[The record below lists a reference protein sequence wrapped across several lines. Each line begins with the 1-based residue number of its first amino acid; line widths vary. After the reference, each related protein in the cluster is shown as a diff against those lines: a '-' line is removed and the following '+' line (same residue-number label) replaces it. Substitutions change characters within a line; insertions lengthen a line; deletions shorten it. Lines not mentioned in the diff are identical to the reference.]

1 MIVSKQTDRLRFFSE
16 LYEGAKN
23 HLSEVTD
30 ALRRHYEQYKG
41 SDEIDGSTERAT
53 AVRNITYEIVE
64 SQISSDVPAPKVEA
78 KRYSLRHDRNATG
91 IERLCAKVRDELPFE
106 SYNDIDERYTYIYG
120 GSVWLVEWDS
130 DLEDA
135 RGARRRAR
143 QLSLPDRLLPAAAY
157 HGD

>member
-64 SQISSDVPAPKVEA
+64 SQISSDIPAPKVEA
-78 KRYSLRHDRNATG
+78 KRR
-91 IERLCAKVRDELPFE
+91 P
-106 SYNDIDERYTYIYG
+106 
-120 GSVWLVEWDS
+120 
-130 DLEDA
+130 
-135 RGARRRAR
+135 
-143 QLSLPDRLLPAAAY
+143 
-157 HGD
+157 HG